1 MKFLR
6 RITAITA
13 IVLLA
18 GSCDNLEMEGLQN
31 NPLAALPEQATINDL
46 YNSVQLAFNSVFQ
59 SANFTPGAAARMYM
73 SVAYTYRAAA
83 PNTTFNGLWQDAYS
97 WFLPDARALIDLA
110 EGGLF
115 GIHVGSTKIM
125 MAYTL
130 FTLVDIFGDV
140 PYSQTGQG
148 LDLIS
153 PDLDSG
159 QDVYNAAIALL
170 DEAIDDLNNAATHA
184 PPRFDNFYG
193 GNRTKWIKLANT
205 LKLRAALNTGDVDT
219 INAIVASGNYISA
232 PADDF
237 QFNYG
242 VKRVNPNSRHPYYN
256 NHYEQGDGDYL
267 SNYYMWLLKAEKIS
281 AISNNEVT
289 DPRIRYYFYRKVND
303 SENQDPTTYGCHFS
317 RLPDQAFKPVHWNAV
332 DPRLPYCYASPD
344 GYIGRD
350 HLNGEGIPPDGDIRT
365 SYGLYPF
372 GGQFDDNSFEDTR
385 KEGTTGGLGQGISPI
400 LLSSFVDLMLA
411 EAVVRLGAAGDAR
424 ALLASGVRK
433 SLNKVETFESLVLPT
448 MNKIATGTQTVKERY
463 GMSTTRKDNYVNEVL
478 ALYDDAGSDN
488 ERLDVIIKE
497 LFIAAWGNGLEAYN
511 AYRRTGKPG
520 NIEPSL
526 EPNPGAFPLSFFY
539 PAVAADRNPN
549 IRNRQKADLDVPV
562 FWQNPTVAAS
572 LY

>member
-1 MKFLR
+1 
-6 RITAITA
+6 
-13 IVLLA
+13 
-18 GSCDNLEMEGLQN
+18 
-31 NPLAALPEQATINDL
+31 
-46 YNSVQLAFNSVFQ
+46 
-59 SANFTPGAAARMYM
+59 MYM

-83 PNTTFNGLWQDAYS
+83 PNTAFNGLWENAYS
-97 WFLPDARALIDLA
+97 WFFPDARALINLA
-110 EGGLF
+110 EGGNF

-148 LDLIS
+148 TAIIS

-205 LKLRAALNTGDVDT
+205 LKLRAALNTGNVAT
-219 INAIVASGNYISA
+219 INAIVAGGNYIST

-242 VKRVNPNSRHPYYN
+242 VKRANPNSRHPYYN
-256 NHYEQGDGDYL
+256 NHYELDDGDYL
-267 SNYYMWLLKAEKIS
+267 SNYYMWLLRAEKIS
-281 AISNNEVT
+281 AISGNEVI
-289 DPRIRYYFYRKVND
+289 DPRIRYYFYRKKND
-303 SENQDPTTYGCHFS
+303 SVNQDPTTYGCHFS
-317 RLPDQAFKPVHWNAV
+317 DLPDQAFKPAHWNAV

-350 HLNGEGIPPDGDIRT
+350 HLNGEGIPPDGPIRT

-372 GGQFDDNSFEDTR
+372 GGQFDDNSFQDTR
-385 KEGTTGGLGQGISPI
+385 RLGTTGGLGQGISPI
-400 LLSSFVDLMLA
+400 LLSSFVDLMVA
-411 EAVVRLGAAGDAR
+411 EAIVRLGAAGDAR
-424 ALLASGVRK
+424 DFLESGVRK
-433 SLNKVETFESLVLPT
+433 SLNKVETFESLVPT
-448 MNKIATGTQTVKERY
+448 TMSRTVIILGVPQTVKQAY
-463 GMSTTRKDNYVNEVL
+463 GMSTTRKDNYVNEVI
-478 ALYDDAGSDN
+478 ALYNAAGSN
-488 ERLDVIIKE
+488 SERLDVIIKE
-497 LFIAAWGNGLEAYN
+497 LYIAAWGNGLEAYN

-520 NIEPSL
+520 NIEPAL